1 MMVDEFTVEIMT
13 TEAIKV
19 RHVAHCHRFTFH
31 VCDQLLPLRTL
42 RVGWVQA
49 NENASLPSAAF
60 KASARAFA
68 EREARKAGLID

>member
-19 RHVAHCHRFTFH
+19 RHVAHCHRYTFH
-31 VCDQLLPLRTL
+31 VCEQLPLRTL

-68 EREARKAGLID
+68 AREARKAGFID